1 MIGLSE
7 HKFRSVTEFTNE
19 ITSTIFAEEAD
30 QKASSIFEYTN
41 EEIIRLGLDIDT
53 DKSLYLTKEEP
64 PSEQSAFYTP
74 TSSCGQKNINDN
86 HSLPAP
92 INVPDNSVEV
102 ANEVAVAPRL
112 KDSDRKFLLKYIPKL
127 TIVQQKLIAEI
138 VQEAQ

>member
-1 MIGLSE
+1 MLKNDEIDQENYLQCQQLINRVYYRAFESGCLVQELYKIMIGLSE

-64 PSEQSAFYTP
+64 PSE
-74 TSSCGQKNINDN
+74 
-86 HSLPAP
+86 
-92 INVPDNSVEV
+92 
-102 ANEVAVAPRL
+102 
-112 KDSDRKFLLKYIPKL
+112 
-127 TIVQQKLIAEI
+127 
-138 VQEAQ
+138 